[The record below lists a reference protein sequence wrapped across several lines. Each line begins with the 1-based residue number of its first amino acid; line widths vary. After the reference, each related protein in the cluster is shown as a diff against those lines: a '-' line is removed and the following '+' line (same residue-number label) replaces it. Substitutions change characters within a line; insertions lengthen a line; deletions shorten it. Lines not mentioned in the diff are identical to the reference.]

1 MIVEPGW
8 LTPLAQYTAP
18 MILIL
23 QLCLLYKT
31 LGGGSWTGGLV
42 PGPGAG
48 QEIRSQEA
56 GDEFQAG
63 RILCEKMGIFAANS
77 SGENISY
84 VNQRHGRTSLGN
96 FQFKS
101 PF

>member
-1 MIVEPGW
+1 MDHGGTPGVRIYLRHCCIYFGVSAKTIMLVEPGW

-18 MILIL
+18 MILIM

-48 QEIRSQEA
+48 QEVRSQEA

-63 RILCEKMGIFAANS
+63 
-77 SGENISY
+77 
-84 VNQRHGRTSLGN
+84 
-96 FQFKS
+96 
-101 PF
+101 